1 MVEGDSLLDVNG
13 CVSEVDKPF
22 IGLLSQERIEGFS
35 LHIPGLGTPC
45 DVSYFPHHAWT
56 EIMS

>member
-1 MVEGDSLLDVNG
+1 MVV
-13 CVSEVDKPF
+13 CQVDKPF

-45 DVSYFPHHAWT
+45 DVSYFPHHGQK
-56 EIMS
+56 